1 MGRLLKAIVVL
12 ALLGLAGLTVYA
24 FLSDLSPD
32 QSQITV
38 PVTLDAQ

>member
-24 FLSDLSPD
+24 FLGDLSPD